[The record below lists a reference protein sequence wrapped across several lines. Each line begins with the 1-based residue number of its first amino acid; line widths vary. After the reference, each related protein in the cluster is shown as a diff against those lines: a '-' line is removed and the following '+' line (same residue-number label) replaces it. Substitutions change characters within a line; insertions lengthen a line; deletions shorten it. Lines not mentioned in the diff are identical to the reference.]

1 MYIAVNDLIRNNI
14 YSLLMKGGNMKN
26 KVAEVNLEYG
36 MPGIDIALQNMKNA
50 LTTYKGQGFKVVI
63 LIHGYGSTGV
73 GGGIKTAVVKC
84 LGENSMRGIV
94 RTYVGGE
101 QWVNRKKE
109 MLSICKDLE
118 SYERRIANNYGI
130 TVVVLR

>member
-1 MYIAVNDLIRNNI
+1 
-14 YSLLMKGGNMKN
+14 MKN

-36 MPGIDIALQNMKNA
+36 MPGIETALQNMKNA
-50 LTTYKGQGFKVVI
+50 LTTYKGKGFKAVI

-73 GGGIKTAVVKC
+73 GGGIKAAVTRC

-101 QWVNRKKE
+101 QWINKKKE
-109 MLSICKDLE
+109 MLAICKNLE
-118 SYERRIANNYGI
+118 NYEGKIANNNGI
-130 TVVVLR
+130 TVVILR

>member
-1 MYIAVNDLIRNNI
+1 
-14 YSLLMKGGNMKN
+14 MKS
-26 KVAEVNLEYG
+26 KVVEVNLEYG
-36 MPGIDIALQNMKNA
+36 MPEIDIALQNMKNA
-50 LTTYKGQGFKVVI
+50 LTTYKGQGVKVVI
-63 LIHGYGSTGV
+63 LIHGYGSSGI
-73 GGGIKTAVVKC
+73 GGGIKTAVIRC

-101 QWVNRKKE
+101 QWLNRKKE
-109 MLSICKDLE
+109 MLAFCKELE